1 MPLDTHAVRKVIAHG
16 ASIAAVHAASHH
28 SAGDVWKHTAAGS
41 GHQGSTDLLHLP
53 DSDFN
58 STPLSN
64 VPGALQMQAGDLG
77 GAVVEIGKAQGA
89 LATTGALFGALTAAE
104 QMVST
109 LVSAIPFPAFPAVRV
124 SDFDVG
130 LPHAHNHPPNLIPP
144 APPIPLPSTG
154 PVIAIPYVSGAATVL
169 INGMPAGRCGDVGM
183 GIWCGGFFPMFEIFL
198 GSSSVWL
205 EGMRAAR
212 IGVDITKH
220 CTFSAPKPED
230 PPMGPMIGTT
240 ISASPNVIIGG
251 VPMPSLTAMAVGAV
265 LKVAFKGLGKVIR
278 LAQATKTGAAF
289 ARSVGKAAND
299 LMDHLGVGPASALRN
314 RVNRAL
320 CAVTGH
326 PVDIATGKVFVD
338 AIDFELPGP
347 LPLIWQRVWYSTS
360 TYDGPLGQGWHHSLD
375 QAISLGADTMAIRLG
390 DGRAVILPLSPIGQT
405 HHVPTEQLWVTRHED
420 SVVVQTF
427 GRLNYHFGP
436 AAGCSTWPL
445 QRITFLQNWVRLDR
459 DGTGLLTGLETS
471 SGRRLVFRHDDR
483 RLLLSVDLLLDGS
496 AECSRLIEHRYDE
509 HGRLREVLDCL
520 RECRTLYDYRG
531 NLLVEEVAA
540 NGGRFRFTYDGV
552 GPFARCVRTE
562 GDGRALYRDLTY
574 DDAAQ
579 CTQVGYLDD
588 APTRHDWLPDGTV
601 WRTEIEPGFEILT
614 RRDEQRDPSVVST
627 AYGGSFQFS
636 RDAATR
642 SVTVVHPRGFAFR
655 FERDEND
662 QPYLLETPDGSIW
675 LRHFDERG
683 ELESVID
690 PAGNAFRYDHDGRGL
705 LRSIASPDGMH
716 VAFAHDAAGMLASE
730 TDWAG
735 FITRFEHDR
744 LGRLARV
751 ELPDGA
757 IYAMERDAA
766 GRLVTLHRPDGSMR
780 SYAWDAMNDL
790 VSYRDEGGAVW
801 QWSYNKTRQPVKIA
815 RPDGSLVTVA
825 YDSEDRPTEIINRRG
840 GRTTFERDR
849 RGRVVR
855 ETDFGGRITNYVYGK
870 GSRVVAVERCDGT
883 RVIPDYDL
891 DGQLVG
897 LTDAQSRKTSWTYD
911 WRGRLTAAAD
921 DGSALELTYD
931 PCGNLVRSGAAFETK
946 PPASGAIE
954 LRYQYDARGRRIAR
968 SLSCGANLGFSYD
981 ANGWLCEVR
990 RDGNLLLQIER
1001 DARGRPVAICCPG
1014 GARLDQD
1021 FDTLGRLIGQNLEGA
1036 DPYRRTYRYNEFGT
1050 LSEVVEDDR
1059 TVLHAEY
1066 DSFGRLV
1073 RVASEGNWPYGEIT
1087 RDQRGFATS
1096 TSNGASLELAPD
1108 GRVTACDDAQP
1119 VYNDL
1124 GHLVQVNVA
1133 GGRLRLDYD
1142 GRDRL
1147 SRVSRDGED
1156 VASYGYDALDRRIWK
1171 CTSGETRHFIWDD
1184 WTLVAEIVGDRVTEY
1199 IVDPA
1204 TQMPLARLAGG
1215 TLEIYHTDQVGV
1227 PFRVSDGTGRCRWT
1241 AAPDLE
1247 HGCVPRAGGTV
1258 AQPLRLPG
1266 QYHDEETGLHY
1277 NGYRYYSPG
1286 FGRYISPDPAGVLVS
1301 EDLYGYVDNPLD
1313 QIDPWGLVFE
1323 RPYSNSEVTD
1333 ILDASEGRPSPT
1345 TGVDGHSRKTHVNQT
1360 NEQLRDRVHDPSEPN
1375 VTSTFEGSQAQNRA
1389 ATEALN
1395 SPAGQAKLR
1404 ELDLNPTKKRVTINA
1419 PTSGETVR
1427 GTRLD
1432 QGWVKRGRS
1441 TRTTVTVDVLDRTPG
1456 AEVIHIQT
1464 CYGRL

>member
-53 DSDFN
+53 DSDFS

-64 VPGALQMQAGDLG
+64 VPGALKLQAGDLG
-77 GAVVEIGKAQGA
+77 GAVAEIGNAQGA
-89 LATTGALFGALTAAE
+89 LATTGAVFGALTAAE

-220 CTFSAPKPED
+220 CTFSVPKPED

-278 LAQATKTGAAF
+278 LAQATKAGAAF
-289 ARSVGKAAND
+289 ARNVGKAAND

-314 RVNRAL
+314 QVNRAL

-360 TYDGPLGQGWHHSLD
+360 AYDGPLGQGWHHSLD

-390 DGRAVILPLSPIGQT
+390 DGRAVILPLPPNGRT
-405 HHVPTEQLWVTRHED
+405 HHDPAERLWVTRHED

-471 SGRRLVFRHDDR
+471 SGRRLVFRYDDR
-483 RLLLSVDLLLDGS
+483 RLLLSVDLLLEGAAKS
-496 AECSRLIEHRYDE
+496 CRLIEHRYDE
-509 HGRLREVLDCL
+509 HGRLREFLDCL

-540 NGGRFRFTYDGV
+540 NGGRFRFTYDGL

-574 DDAAQ
+574 DDAAG
-579 CTQVGYLDD
+579 CTHVGYLDD

-614 RRDEQRDPSVVST
+614 QRDEQRDLSVVST
-627 AYGGSFQFS
+627 TYGGSFQFN

-642 SVTVVHPRGFAFR
+642 SITVVHPRGFAFR

-690 PAGNAFRYDHDGRGL
+690 PAGNAFRYDHDSRGL
-705 LRSIASPDGMH
+705 LRSIASPDGRRM
-716 VAFAHDAAGMLASE
+716 AFAHDAAGMLASE

-735 FITRFEHDR
+735 FITWFEHDR
-744 LGRLARV
+744 LGRLVRV

-766 GRLVTLHRPDGSMR
+766 GRLTTLHRPDGSMR

-801 QWSYNKTRQPVKIA
+801 QWSYNKTRQPAKIS
-815 RPDGSLVTVA
+815 RPDGSLVTVS
-825 YDSEDRPTEIINRRG
+825 YDSEDRPTEIVNRRG

-855 ETDFGGRITNYVYGK
+855 ETDFGGRITNYVHGK
-870 GSRVVAVERCDGT
+870 GSRVVAIERCDGT

-897 LTDAQSRKTSWTYD
+897 LTDAQSRKTTWTYD
-911 WRGRLTAAAD
+911 WQGRLIAAAD
-921 DGSALELTYD
+921 DNSALELTYD
-931 PCGNLVRSGAAFETK
+931 QCGNLVRSAAAFEMK
-946 PPASGAIE
+946 PPAWGGAIE
-954 LRYQYDARGRRIAR
+954 LRYQYRRSRSPDCPFAVMRSEPRVQLRCKRLALRGPPRRKR
-968 SLSCGANLGFSYD
+968 
-981 ANGWLCEVR
+981 
-990 RDGNLLLQIER
+990 
-1001 DARGRPVAICCPG
+1001 VA
-1014 GARLDQD
+1014 A
-1021 FDTLGRLIGQNLEGA
+1021 
-1036 DPYRRTYRYNEFGT
+1036 
-1050 LSEVVEDDR
+1050 DR
-1059 TVLHAEY
+1059 TRRAGKICRDLLSRWCAAEPGLRHARP
-1066 DSFGRLV
+1066 FGR
-1073 RVASEGNWPYGEIT
+1073 
-1087 RDQRGFATS
+1087 ATS
-1096 TSNGASLELAPD
+1096 RRRRSVPA
-1108 GRVTACDDAQP
+1108 
-1119 VYNDL
+1119 DL
-1124 GHLVQVNVA
+1124 
-1133 GGRLRLDYD
+1133 
-1142 GRDRL
+1142 
-1147 SRVSRDGED
+1147 
-1156 VASYGYDALDRRIWK
+1156 
-1171 CTSGETRHFIWDD
+1171 
-1184 WTLVAEIVGDRVTEY
+1184 
-1199 IVDPA
+1199 
-1204 TQMPLARLAGG
+1204 PL
-1215 TLEIYHTDQVGV
+1215 Q
-1227 PFRVSDGTGRCRWT
+1227 
-1241 AAPDLE
+1241 
-1247 HGCVPRAGGTV
+1247 
-1258 AQPLRLPG
+1258 
-1266 QYHDEETGLHY
+1266 
-1277 NGYRYYSPG
+1277 
-1286 FGRYISPDPAGVLVS
+1286 
-1301 EDLYGYVDNPLD
+1301 
-1313 QIDPWGLVFE
+1313 
-1323 RPYSNSEVTD
+1323 
-1333 ILDASEGRPSPT
+1333 
-1345 TGVDGHSRKTHVNQT
+1345 
-1360 NEQLRDRVHDPSEPN
+1360 
-1375 VTSTFEGSQAQNRA
+1375 
-1389 ATEALN
+1389 
-1395 SPAGQAKLR
+1395 
-1404 ELDLNPTKKRVTINA
+1404 
-1419 PTSGETVR
+1419 
-1427 GTRLD
+1427 
-1432 QGWVKRGRS
+1432 
-1441 TRTTVTVDVLDRTPG
+1441 
-1456 AEVIHIQT
+1456 
-1464 CYGRL
+1464 